1 MKVKNI
7 TKKYYSR
14 LGFNGSIKEED
25 SDEQSPNGSVTF
37 LKIEEEING
46 PNNRDLSYKKSGF
59 LQENQLSKKSSFE
72 MKKYLE
78 NEIEALLKVILFI
91 AFKEEIKNR

>member
-1 MKVKNI
+1 MNI

-25 SDEQSPNGSVTF
+25 SDEQSPNGSVTY
-37 LKIEEEING
+37 LKIEEEILSNG
-46 PNNRDLSYKKSGF
+46 PNNRDLTYKKSGF
-59 LQENQLSKKSSFE
+59 LQETQLSKKSSFE

-78 NEIEALLKVILFI
+78 NEIEALLRVFYLLL
-91 AFKEEIKNR
+91 KERKTVKT